1 VQGVPGASIAQTLQA
16 LNSKIA
22 VEGQDAKSVAKEYLA
37 AKGFLK

>member
-1 VQGVPGASIAQTLQA
+1 LQE

-22 VEGQDAKSVAKEYLA
+22 VDGEDPQQVASEYLK

>member
-1 VQGVPGASIAQTLQA
+1 MLQA